1 MKSKKAHDV
10 LGVNPDAS
18 EAEIKKA
25 FRKKSMKV
33 HPDHGG
39 SPEEFHRLQIAY
51 KEMIGEEDKEPSNAI
66 GKIVAVYNQMMEQLE
81 EDLAFFDIE
90 KELKKYFEEQIVACD
105 EKIKNFQ
112 KAIKVV
118 KRINKRFKTECFL
131 KAFEEDKI
139 HKMSQAIKA
148 ENREIECY
156 QECLELVKTIKY
168 EPEQKPV
175 SKFEETFTNENAS
188 AAEILNM
195 YAKIFGKSTN
205 SFYSKQRG

>member
-25 FRKKSMKV
+25 FRKKSMSV

-39 SPEEFHRLQIAY
+39 SPEEFHKLQIAY
-51 KEMIGEEDKEPSNAI
+51 KEMMGEEEKEPSNAV
-66 GKIVAVYNQMMEQLE
+66 GKIVAVYNQMLEQLE

-131 KAFEEDKI
+131 KAFGEDKI
-139 HKMSQAIKA
+139 HKMNQAIKG
-148 ENREIECY
+148 ESREIECFK
-156 QECLELVKTIKY
+156 ECLELVKTIKY
-168 EPEQKPV
+168 EPEEKP
-175 SKFEETFTNENAS
+175 KPTTFETFGDSSLDVNEM
-188 AAEILNM
+188 LNM
-195 YAKIFGKSTN
+195 YAKIFGRSTRT
-205 SFYSKQRG
+205 Y